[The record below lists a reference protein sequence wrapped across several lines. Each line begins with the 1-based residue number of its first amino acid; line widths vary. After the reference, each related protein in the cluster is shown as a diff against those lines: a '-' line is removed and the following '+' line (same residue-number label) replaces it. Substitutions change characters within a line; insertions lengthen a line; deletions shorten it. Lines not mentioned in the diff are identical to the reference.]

1 MDPIFGNNSTIHS
14 HQKLG
19 VKSELSG
26 KKQGEPTSDIVNSPV
41 SELTD
46 IPSLA
51 QASQNSGPDL
61 RPDALARAEKL
72 LNDPNWLSDTNLDA
86 LAESLMV
93 QEDL

>member
-1 MDPIFGNNSTIHS
+1 M
-14 HQKLG
+14 
-19 VKSELSG
+19 KSELSG

-51 QASQNSGPDL
+51 QASHSSGPDL

-72 LNDPNWLSDTNLDA
+72 LKDPNWLNDTNLDA
-86 LAESLMV
+86 LAERLMV